1 MPDSNVP
8 CPEPMPFS
16 NESYGYADIDFT
28 TTRPA
33 VFDNKPQGV
42 YIDKILS
49 NQLGDITPPNQEVV
63 GSPILPSVTDSN
75 AKPLLSSYAG
85 ADISLPTTLSST
97 DVNSVSVNDIV
108 SSNQNQASQPV
119 KSEPVSIKAVPMAP
133 MNLPVPVPS
142 KTGEHFSNNN
152 ESENL
157 AKFIEKNNP
166 IGKVENFGP
175 VMGPKNDK
183 KVEHFSNNNESE
195 NLAKF
200 IEKNN
205 PIGKVENFGPVMGP
219 KNDKKVEHFGN
230 VQTMDNIV
238 IGVVAVAVLYYYVS
252 TYHPQYLSNMDVSK
266 IPIVSQLNDPN
277 VSNENKIIIV
287 VAVVVGLVLV
297 SRMLK

>member
-1 MPDSNVP
+1 MPDSNVS

-28 TTRPA
+28 PNKHS
-33 VFDNKPQGV
+33 VFENKPHGV
-42 YIDKILS
+42 SVDKILS
-49 NQLGDITPPNQEVV
+49 NQLGDITPPNQDYKVAEVV
-63 GSPILPSVTDSN
+63 GSPVLPSVSDSN

-85 ADISLPTTLSST
+85 ADISLPTTLSSS

-108 SSNQNQASQPV
+108 NSNQVQPAQPVQPV
-119 KSEPVSIKAVPMAP
+119 KSEPVSIKPVPMAP
-133 MNLPVPVPS
+133 MNLPVPS
-142 KTGEHFSNNN
+142 KSGEHFSNNN
-152 ESENL
+152 ESQNL

-175 VMGPKNDK
+175 VMGPKN
-183 KVEHFSNNNESE
+183 E
-195 NLAKF
+195 
-200 IEKNN
+200 
-205 PIGKVENFGPVMGP
+205 
-219 KNDKKVEHFGN
+219 KKVEHFGN

-238 IGVVAVAVLYYYVS
+238 IGVVVVALAYYYVS

-266 IPIVSQLNDPN
+266 VPILSQLNDPN

>member
-183 KVEHFSNNNESE
+183 KVEHF
-195 NLAKF
+195 
-200 IEKNN
+200 
-205 PIGKVENFGPVMGP
+205 
-219 KNDKKVEHFGN
+219 GN